1 MRQSNSE
8 HTPSRV
14 TLNFVQHRLIRTAL
28 KAKSDYGLVTPEQR
42 RMIRELC
49 AQAGPGHEPEQALIA
64 FKVALFEAASDAGIP
79 FGPER
84 NELLG
89 RLVSVFIEEFYR
101 GERAIDIRLAREAAA
116 EQLQRGP

>member
-64 FKVALFEAASDAGIP
+64 FKVALIEAAGDAGIP
-79 FGPER
+79 FGSER

-101 GERAIDIRLAREAAA
+101 GEKAIDIRVARGSAVD
-116 EQLQRGP
+116 QLQRP